1 MSLIKLRDKCDKAF
15 SRYIRLKYTDDNGYV
30 SCYTCGCVK
39 HWKEIQAG
47 HFVSRRHL
55 CTRFD
60 ERNVKPQCRGCNLFN
75 QGNAPIF
82 AQRLLTEYGSKI
94 IDELLE
100 MSKGT
105 CKFNRSDYEEMIEKF
120 TKQTKYGT

>member
-1 MSLIKLRDKCDKAF
+1 MSLIKLRDKLDKVF
-15 SRYIRLKYTDDNGYV
+15 SLYIRQKYADDNGNV
-30 SCYTCGCVK
+30 ACYTCGKAK
-39 HWKEIQAG
+39 HWKELHAG

-60 ERNVKPQCRGCNLFN
+60 ERNVKPQCPGCNLFN

-82 AQRLLTEYGSKI
+82 AQRLLTDYGSKI

-100 MSKGT
+100 KSKGT
-105 CKFNRSDYEEMIEKF
+105 CKFTRSDYEDLINQYQIKL
-120 TKQTKYGT
+120 KQWN